1 MCTRLNHHSKSKT
14 PLFPANINV
23 CPAWVPSRLPPL
35 FVAFVPRWASWHI
48 FDCCCSWWQC
58 LSPKEADAEPDVYL
72 GGEVQKAQVGV
83 QVFQMVNHVVQWI
96 QCAYTC
102 VHSICIYIYIEG
114 EREILDY
121 ISADP
126 SPFSRGRRKEG
137 RRRHVGL
144 HLYVRGEAV
153 VFDCFLS

>member
-1 MCTRLNHHSKSKT
+1 MALLIQGHLASSGVAFESLLKK
-14 PLFPANINV
+14 NV
-23 CPAWVPSRLPPL
+23 QSQTGMFLGITGTTDASPSRI
-35 FVAFVPRWASWHI
+35 RN
-48 FDCCCSWWQC
+48 D
-58 LSPKEADAEPDVYL
+58 
-72 GGEVQKAQVGV
+72 
-83 QVFQMVNHVVQWI
+83 I
-96 QCAYTC
+96 Q
-102 VHSICIYIYIEG
+102 
-114 EREILDY
+114 